1 MKKLLFSLS
10 VILLMSAGCAVTTA
24 THESPVATSF
34 DGNEQTITSDVP
46 STPSRSQSDGETT
59 TAPGHTV
66 TLYSIAAEDGNV
78 RLGGFTLDYEDLVV
92 GDDELNWARQA
103 FLSFDISGIPAG
115 ATVKSASLD
124 IGHGTKQ
131 GYPFALAPAGV
142 GSSARLGLLGVYEC
156 QYGTSVSAYDE
167 HCGWTNPLSKEDFT
181 LGFPDGAMMTYSASS
196 LPAGPFSN
204 AALTS
209 AIQARVNAGDSRF
222 QVRLQFE
229 KQSNFNTKMDALVLA
244 NPELV
249 VLY

>member
-78 RLGGFTLDYEDLVV
+78 RPGGFAADYDDLIV
-92 GDDELNWARQA
+92 GDDGVDWARQA
-103 FLSFDISGIPAG
+103 FLSFDISGIPTG
-115 ATVKSASLD
+115 ATIKSASLD
-124 IGHGTKQ
+124 ISRGTEEGH
-131 GYPFALAPAGV
+131 PFGATETAP
-142 GSSARLGLLGVYEC
+142 LGPLGIYSH

-181 LGFPDGAMMTYSASS
+181 VGFPSWAIKTYSASS
-196 LPAGPFSN
+196 PPAGLFTN
-204 AALTS
+204 AELINAL
-209 AIQARVNAGDSRF
+209 QARVNAGDSRF
-222 QVRLQFE
+222 QLRLQFE
-229 KQSNFNTKMDALVLA
+229 KQTNYNGKMDALVLA
-244 NPELV
+244 DPELV
-249 VLY
+249 VVYEE